1 MGRINGAFGS
11 TEEPQVGERQTELVD
26 LSCQSNGCR
35 ALAISSLP
43 DSGIHNMLHA
53 GFGLCA

>member
-35 ALAISSLP
+35 ALGISSLP

-53 GFGLCA
+53 GFG